1 MRKDLPIKRSLAGTM
16 LFLLVP
22 AICNAAPLIQ
32 PKYSESM
39 ALPFV
44 IGLVALGV
52 LFGLLWYN
60 IFLALSTREKM
71 FFYFS
76 LIMVL
81 LTILQTFSTYDRFF
95 FFLTYNRVTII
106 THLLFMTFLLFFEE
120 LFSIRDHDKRLS
132 SFNRVNIVV
141 IGGYVVLFLLL
152 KILFPTAERLH
163 TTLNFI
169 RELFVFYTNA
179 LFLYTIIRAMVWM
192 KREAILLLVAF
203 IPPAFTTSV
212 NALNIFPF
220 MQGHEQFTTFLMQYN
235 QPIGLSLQ
243 AILFSLAVG
252 NRYNRI
258 KMERQEASRTQELL
272 FQRTRF
278 FLNMSHETRTPLT
291 VILGLVRQLKQ
302 ENAALTIKQAESML
316 SAIER
321 NSLILLRQVNHMLRL
336 ERRRDIKVETAL
348 PLVPLTSLLIN
359 AFLPIAQE
367 KNIALEFDASL
378 IPPKLGL
385 MVRQEDYES
394 MVMNLLSNAIKYSG
408 GGGCVVV
415 SLQQVDSHELL
426 LAVSDTGI
434 GIAPEDQERIFEQFE
449 VVEDASSSMQTGLGL
464 PLVKH
469 ILEEYGGA
477 IELESRL
484 GEGSVFILRFPSLL
498 LHQTETTVSESEL
511 EHLYLSEFRHLEMEC
526 PETPSDSPTI
536 LVVEDNDDL
545 RWYIQSI
552 LQKKYRVLS
561 ASSADRAL
569 QLLEKEDVALII
581 SDVMM
586 PQMDGHAF
594 LKEVRM
600 RFVDTPIPLIFLTAR
615 DSMEEKIDSLAEGA
629 IRYLTKPFRSEVLLA
644 IIESILSHDQAL
656 IGSRIQQFREGLNVL
671 LDVMEHPSHG
681 QKRPYM
687 DELVAACNLSERE
700 KQVLHLISEGKSDK
714 EIGLE
719 LSLSVKTV
727 ANHNRNIYAKCK
739 VSGRYEL
746 LAKLYGD
753 L

>member
-1 MRKDLPIKRSLAGTM
+1 MRKGLPIKRFLSGTM

-60 IFLALSTREKM
+60 IFLAISTREKM

-152 KILFPTAERLH
+152 KILFPMAERLH
-163 TTLNFI
+163 TTLDFI

-179 LFLYTIIRAMVWM
+179 LFLYTIIRAIGWM

-258 KMERQEASRTQELL
+258 KMARQEASRTQELL
-272 FQRTRF
+272 SQRTRF

-367 KNIALEFDASL
+367 KNIAFEFDASS

-408 GGGCVVV
+408 EGGRVVL
-415 SLQQVDSHELL
+415 SLQQVDSQELL
-426 LAVSDTGI
+426 LAVSDT
-434 GIAPEDQERIFEQFE
+434 
-449 VVEDASSSMQTGLGL
+449 
-464 PLVKH
+464 K
-469 ILEEYGGA
+469 LEEN
-477 IELESRL
+477 IE
-484 GEGSVFILRFPSLL
+484 
-498 LHQTETTVSESEL
+498 
-511 EHLYLSEFRHLEMEC
+511 
-526 PETPSDSPTI
+526 
-536 LVVEDNDDL
+536 
-545 RWYIQSI
+545 
-552 LQKKYRVLS
+552 
-561 ASSADRAL
+561 
-569 QLLEKEDVALII
+569 
-581 SDVMM
+581 
-586 PQMDGHAF
+586 
-594 LKEVRM
+594 
-600 RFVDTPIPLIFLTAR
+600 
-615 DSMEEKIDSLAEGA
+615 
-629 IRYLTKPFRSEVLLA
+629 
-644 IIESILSHDQAL
+644 
-656 IGSRIQQFREGLNVL
+656 
-671 LDVMEHPSHG
+671 
-681 QKRPYM
+681 KR
-687 DELVAACNLSERE
+687 
-700 KQVLHLISEGKSDK
+700 
-714 EIGLE
+714 
-719 LSLSVKTV
+719 
-727 ANHNRNIYAKCK
+727 RNAQ
-739 VSGRYEL
+739 
-746 LAKLYGD
+746 
-753 L
+753 

>member
-1 MRKDLPIKRSLAGTM
+1 MRKSLPINRSLAGTM

-39 ALPFV
+39 ASPFV
-44 IGLVALGV
+44 VGLVALGV

-60 IFLALSTREKM
+60 IFLAISTKEKM
-71 FFYFS
+71 FLYFS

-95 FFLTYNRVTII
+95 FFLTYNRVTMI

-120 LFSIRDHDKRLS
+120 LFSIREHDKRLS

-152 KILFPTAERLH
+152 KILFPMAERLH

-179 LFLYTIIRAMVWM
+179 LFLYTIIRAMAWM
-192 KREAILLLVAF
+192 KREGILLLVAF

-272 FQRTRF
+272 SQRTRF

-302 ENAALTIKQAESML
+302 ENAALTIKQAEPML

-336 ERRRDIKVETAL
+336 ERRREVRVETAL
-348 PLVPLTSLLIN
+348 PLVPLTNLLIN
-359 AFLPIAQE
+359 AFLPVAQE
-367 KNIALEFDASL
+367 KNIALEFDASS

-408 GGGCVVV
+408 EGGRVVL
-415 SLQQVDSHELL
+415 SLHQADSQELIL
-426 LAVSDTGI
+426 SVSDTGI
-434 GIAPEDQERIFEQFE
+434 GIVPEDQERIFEQFE
-449 VVEDASSSMQTGLGL
+449 VVEDPSSSMQTGLGL
-464 PLVKH
+464 PLVKY
-469 ILEEYGGA
+469 IVEEYGGT

-484 GEGSVFILRFPSLL
+484 GEGSIFSLRFPSLL
-498 LHQTETTVSESEL
+498 LHQTETMVSESEL

-526 PETPSDSPTI
+526 PEPPSDSLTI

-561 ASSADRAL
+561 ASSADQAL
-569 QLLEKEDVALII
+569 QLLENEDVALII
-581 SDVMM
+581 SDIMM

-594 LKEVRM
+594 LKEVRR
-600 RFVDTPIPLIFLTAR
+600 RFVDTPTPLIFLTAR
-615 DSMEEKIDSLAEGA
+615 DS
-629 IRYLTKPFRSEVLLA
+629 
-644 IIESILSHDQAL
+644 
-656 IGSRIQQFREGLNVL
+656 
-671 LDVMEHPSHG
+671 
-681 QKRPYM
+681 
-687 DELVAACNLSERE
+687 
-700 KQVLHLISEGKSDK
+700 
-714 EIGLE
+714 
-719 LSLSVKTV
+719 
-727 ANHNRNIYAKCK
+727 
-739 VSGRYEL
+739 
-746 LAKLYGD
+746 
-753 L
+753 